1 MLILLCRRYGVI
13 SHHLVDR
20 RLKSFSPARL
30 TSKIQSTYKDFV
42 QDHKIEREASINFA
56 PFEYNTL
63 RRFSSKS
70 GERGEPWNKSETHGQ
85 NHFNSIVNV
94 RVDSGAETLEK
105 MIRLEAVVSYLKHIA
120 ISLLK

>member
-20 RLKSFSPARL
+20 RLKSSLPARL
-30 TSKIQSTYKDFV
+30 TSKIVNLQRFRSRS
-42 QDHKIEREASINFA
+42 QNRERERHLLISLSLN
-56 PFEYNTL
+56 NTL
-63 RRFSSKS
+63 RRFSSKT
-70 GERGEPWNKSETHGQ
+70 ERGEPWNKSETHGQ